1 MSQKELKKNQPL
13 VSIILLYYN
22 QPEYVKTA
30 LDSIMNQTYS
40 NIELIFADDASEK
53 INLTEIKKYI
63 NNTKKENIVNVKYCI
78 NEKNVGTVR
87 NINNALK
94 YCNGKYIKFFAADD
108 ELYDNDVVLH
118 SVEAFENW
126 KDPEVYMLAN
136 QCSMMD
142 EKLDEELYLFI
153 NPAYGNDFN
162 KFTAEE
168 QYNAFMDSCIFAMG
182 AVIIKAE
189 MFEKFGYFNECYTYI
204 EDWSYFLHLT
214 RNGGKF
220 GYLDF
225 IGLKHRSGGISHYNE
240 CVKLPRHVLGFKN
253 DMLLI
258 QEHEIIPY
266 LGNFSIQKQIK
277 KIDKYLAEKTLFEN
291 IEEAENFQ
299 SCRLT
304 YKELVKYVPAVMHR
318 KKVWKVLNTI
328 DAMSKKII
336 SKVFHWYILAA
347 LIRLALLFSDVSL
360 LGSELIASV
369 ANISIYLGT
378 TSCIVAAFS
387 WLIVHVY
394 QFRLELKKILRGE
407 N

>member
-63 NNTKKENIVNVKYCI
+63 NNTKKENIVNVKYCV

-108 ELYDNDVVLH
+108 VVSH

-142 EKLDEELYLFI
+142 EKLEKELYLFI

-168 QYNAFMDSCIFAMG
+168 QYNTFMDSCVFAMG

-189 MFEKFGYFNECYTYI
+189 MFEKFGVFNERYTYI

-220 GYLDF
+220 GYLDI

-240 CVKLPRHVLGFKN
+240 CTKLPKHVLGFKN

-266 LGNFSIQKQIK
+266 LSNLSIQKQIK
-277 KIDKYLAEKTLFEN
+277 KVDKYLAEKELFEN
-291 IEEAENFQ
+291 IEEAESFQ
-299 SCRLT
+299 SCRLK

-318 KKVWKVLNTI
+318 KRIWKILDRI
-328 DAMSKKII
+328 DIVRKKII
-336 SKVFHWYILAA
+336 PKVFYWYILAA

-360 LGSELIASV
+360 LWGTLISNV
-369 ANISIYLGT
+369 ANICIYLGT
-378 TSCIVAAFS
+378 ASCIVVAFG
-387 WLIVHVY
+387 WLIVQGY
-394 QFRLELKKILRGE
+394 RFRLGVKKFLRGE